1 MNTQFKTI
9 GIIGR
14 LSKQGMTEALQ
25 ALIACLQAHKLDIVL
40 EKETAQS
47 LGQPQHNLVNRQA
60 LGEQT
65 DLIITVGGDGNLLSA
80 ARIAAPN
87 NIPIL
92 GINRGKFGFLTDIR
106 PDEINQQVPEILSG
120 NYHEE
125 KRFMLN
131 ATVEGQKKALLGLN
145 DIIVTPDNTSRMI
158 EFEITV
164 DNNFMCSQR
173 SDGMIIATPT
183 GSTAYA
189 LSAGGPIL
197 HPDLNSIVMVP
208 MFPHSLNNRPIVI
221 SGDSEISICI
231 PENRTTAARATA
243 DGQNDLPLAIGSKLT
258 IKKNNQSLR
267 LLHPKDYNY
276 FETLR
281 GKLHW
286 GHKIYAED

>member
-1 MNTQFKTI
+1 MKTTFKTI

-14 LSKQGMTEALQ
+14 LRKQGMAEALQ
-25 ALIACLQAHKLDIVL
+25 ALIACLRACDAKILL

-47 LGQPQHNLVNRQA
+47 LDHTDLELISREA
-60 LGEQT
+60 LSKA

-87 NIPIL
+87 NVPIL

-106 PDEINQQVPEILSG
+106 PNEINKLIPEILAG
-120 NYHEE
+120 DYHEE
-125 KRFMLN
+125 HRFMFN
-131 ATVEGQKKALLGLN
+131 AKLEGGDRILLALN
-145 DIIVTPDNTSRMI
+145 DIIITPDNSSSMI

-164 DNNFMCSQR
+164 DNDFMCSQR

-189 LSAGGPIL
+189 LSGGGPIL
-197 HPDLNSIVMVP
+197 HSNLNSIVLVP
-208 MFPHSLNNRPIVI
+208 MFPHSLNNRPIVL
-221 SGDSEISICI
+221 SGDSEIKITL
-231 PENRTTAARATA
+231 PETSMAAARATA
-243 DGQNDLPLAIGSKLT
+243 DGQNDLPLAIGETMIIRKSK
-258 IKKNNQSLR
+258 QSLR
-267 LLHPKDYNY
+267 LLHPKDYSY

-286 GHKIYAED
+286 GHKIYTED